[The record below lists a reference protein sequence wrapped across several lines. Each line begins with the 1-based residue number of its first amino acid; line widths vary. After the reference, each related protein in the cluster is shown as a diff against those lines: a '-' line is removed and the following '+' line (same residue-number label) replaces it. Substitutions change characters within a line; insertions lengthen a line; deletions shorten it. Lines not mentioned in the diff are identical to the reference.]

1 MMSQDTTKSRLQN
14 TAKPVSPDTTKS
26 MSRDTTKSM
35 SQDTTKLMHRSRF
48 WFVGLALLM
57 SGCLLPQPDTPPI
70 GVMAPGADM
79 ARSKPAAGG
88 AQAAPASGE
97 GLISNN
103 AGGGLISNGAGEIV
117 SGDAGLVAPEAAKG
131 TAPVAAP
138 GPDATLKGRITG
150 MTVKTLIAVPETNDL
165 AKQAVDVAADG
176 TFTLSLPPGGYY
188 LDVVVGDQAL
198 RVGNP
203 VRVQA
208 GETRQLTLTLQENPP
223 KATLTEET
231 TLAAPSPS
239 PSPTPSTGPTASPLP
254 MPQR

>member
-1 MMSQDTTKSRLQN
+1 MTPQDTTKSL
-14 TAKPVSPDTTKS
+14 
-26 MSRDTTKSM
+26 
-35 SQDTTKLMHRSRF
+35 HRSRI
-48 WFVGLALLM
+48 WFVGLALLL

-70 GVMAPGADM
+70 GVMAPGADA
-79 ARSKPAAGG
+79 ARSKPAAGS

-103 AGGGLISNGAGEIV
+103 AGGLVSNGAGAIV
-117 SGDAGLVAPEAAKG
+117 GNDAGLIAPEAAKG
-131 TAPVAAP
+131 SAPVPAA
-138 GPDATLKGRITG
+138 GSDATLKGQIKG
-150 MTVKTLIAVPETNDL
+150 MTVKTVIAVPETADM

-198 RVGNP
+198 RVGKP

-231 TLAAPSPS
+231 TLVAPSPS
-239 PSPTPSTGPTASPLP
+239 PVSSPTPSTGPTASP
-254 MPQR
+254 MQ

>member
-1 MMSQDTTKSRLQN
+1 MNSQDTTKSMSADTAKPMSPDTAKPMLQN
-14 TAKPVSPDTTKS
+14 TAKLMSSDTAKPI
-26 MSRDTTKSM
+26 
-35 SQDTTKLMHRSRF
+35 HRSRF

-70 GVMAPGADM
+70 GVMAPDM
-79 ARSKPAAGG
+79 SRSKPAAGS
-88 AQAAPASGE
+88 AQAAPASQE
-97 GLISNN
+97 GLISNS
-103 AGGGLISNGAGEIV
+103 GGEIV
-117 SGDAGLVAPEAAKG
+117 SGDATLIAPETAKG
-131 TAPVAAP
+131 AAPVAAP
-138 GPDATLKGRITG
+138 GPDATLSGKITG
-150 MTVKTLIAVPETNDL
+150 MMVKTIVAVPETEDI

-188 LDVVVGDQAL
+188 LDVIVGDKAL

-208 GETRQLTLTLQENPP
+208 GETRKLTLTLQENPP

-239 PSPTPSTGPTASPLP
+239 PVSNPTPSTGPTASPLP
-254 MPQR
+254 PPQRPQ

>member
-1 MMSQDTTKSRLQN
+1 MI
-14 TAKPVSPDTTKS
+14 
-26 MSRDTTKSM
+26 
-35 SQDTTKLMHRSRF
+35 HRSRF

-79 ARSKPAAGG
+79 ARAKPASGG

-103 AGGGLISNGAGEIV
+103 AGGLISNNGGEI
-117 SGDAGLVAPEAAKG
+117 SNDAGGLIAPKGNEPGATLVAPA
-131 TAPVAAP
+131 APV
-138 GPDATLKGRITG
+138 GPDATLKGQIKG
-150 MTVKTLIAVPETNDL
+150 MTVKTVIAVPETNDM

-203 VRVQA
+203 VRVQS

-231 TLAAPSPS
+231 TLAPPSPS
-239 PSPTPSTGPTASPLP
+239 PSPTPSTGPTASPMP
-254 MPQR
+254 TPQR

>member
-1 MMSQDTTKSRLQN
+1 MISQDTTQSMPQDTTKSI
-14 TAKPVSPDTTKS
+14 
-26 MSRDTTKSM
+26 
-35 SQDTTKLMHRSRF
+35 HRSRF
-48 WFVGLALLM
+48 WFVGLALLL

-79 ARSKPAAGG
+79 ARSKPSAGG

-97 GLISNN
+97 GLISNG
-103 AGGGLISNGAGEIV
+103 AGGLISN
-117 SGDAGLVAPEAAKG
+117 DAGLIAPEAAKG
-131 TAPVAAP
+131 AEPGGALVAPAAP
-138 GPDATLKGRITG
+138 AGLDATLKGQIKG
-150 MTVKTLIAVPETNDL
+150 MTVKTIIAVPETADM

-198 RVGNP
+198 RVGKP

-231 TLAAPSPS
+231 TLVAPSPS
-239 PSPTPSTGPTASPLP
+239 PVSSPTPSTGPTASP
-254 MPQR
+254 MQ

>member
-1 MMSQDTTKSRLQN
+1 MISQDTTKSI
-14 TAKPVSPDTTKS
+14 
-26 MSRDTTKSM
+26 
-35 SQDTTKLMHRSRF
+35 HRSRF

-70 GVMAPGADM
+70 GVMAPGADL
-79 ARSKPAAGG
+79 ARSKPGAGS
-88 AQAAPASGE
+88 AQAAPASKE
-97 GLISNN
+97 GTISNN
-103 AGGGLISNGAGEIV
+103 AGGLISNSGGELV
-117 SGDAGLVAPEAAKG
+117 SNDATLVPPEAAKG

-138 GPDATLKGRITG
+138 GPDATLSGRITG
-150 MTVKTLIAVPETNDL
+150 LTVKTIVAVPETEDI

-188 LDVVVGDQAL
+188 LDVIVGDKAL

-208 GETRQLTLTLQENPP
+208 GERRKLTLTLQENPP

-239 PSPTPSTGPTASPLP
+239 PNPSPTPSTGPTASPLP
-254 MPQR
+254 APQR

>member
-1 MMSQDTTKSRLQN
+1 MMSQDTTKS
-14 TAKPVSPDTTKS
+14 
-26 MSRDTTKSM
+26 
-35 SQDTTKLMHRSRF
+35 MHRSRF

-70 GVMAPGADM
+70 GVMAPDM
-79 ARSKPAAGG
+79 SRSKPAAGS
-88 AQAAPASGE
+88 AQAAPASQE
-97 GLISNN
+97 GMISNN
-103 AGGGLISNGAGEIV
+103 AGGLISNSGGEIV
-117 SGDAGLVAPEAAKG
+117 SGDATLVAPETAKG
-131 TAPVAAP
+131 AAPVAAP
-138 GPDATLKGRITG
+138 GPDATLSGRITG
-150 MTVKTLIAVPETNDL
+150 MTVKTIVAVPETEDI

-188 LDVVVGDQAL
+188 LDVIVGDKAL

-208 GETRQLTLTLQENPP
+208 GETRKLTLTLQENPP

-254 MPQR
+254 PPQPPQ